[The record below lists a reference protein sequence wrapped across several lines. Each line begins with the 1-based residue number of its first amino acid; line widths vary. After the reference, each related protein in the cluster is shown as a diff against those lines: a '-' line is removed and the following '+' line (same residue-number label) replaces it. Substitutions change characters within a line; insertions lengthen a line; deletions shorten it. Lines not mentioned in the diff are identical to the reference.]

1 MKGQTRVKHRRR
13 SLARPMIACSVWIV
27 VAGLLT
33 LVSPAWSESG
43 VTDTE
48 ILIGSCSALEGPANF
63 LGTQTVLGAKAYL
76 NHVNDQ
82 GGVHG
87 RQIKLVAYDDS
98 YEPAKAI
105 ECFNRL
111 KQESV
116 FAAAFFVGT
125 PTGAKHAPMAESAKI
140 PLVGLFT
147 GAQLLHEPFKR
158 YVINVRASYYD
169 EAREQ
174 VDNLWN
180 ALGMRKIGV
189 IYQDDAFGVAVLEG
203 VKLAL
208 KKYNSAPVALGSF
221 PRNTLDVN
229 RGIELVRAANP
240 EAVVMVGPYAP
251 IAEIVKRGRAA
262 GWNPLYVTVS
272 FVGTEA
278 YIKAMG
284 KDGEGAV
291 ITQVVPPYNR
301 TDLPAV
307 ALYHE
312 ALQKYFPDAQPN
324 FVSLEGFVDAMVLV
338 EGLNRA
344 GRNLT
349 REKLIEAI
357 ESIKDL
363 DIGLGAQLKLTY
375 GPQDHKG
382 FDTVYYTIVRDGQA
396 IVFTDWKELRAGR

>member
-1 MKGQTRVKHRRR
+1 MNRKTVARGMWVALA
-13 SLARPMIACSVWIV
+13 SLLAL
-27 VAGLLT
+27 GN
-33 LVSPAWSESG
+33 PAWGESG

-76 NHVNDQ
+76 NLINEQ

-87 RQIKLVAYDDS
+87 RKIKLVAYDDS

-116 FAAAFFVGT
+116 FAAGFFVGT
-125 PTGAKHAPMAESAKI
+125 PTGAKHVPMAESAKI
-140 PLVGLFT
+140 PIVGLFT

-158 YVINVRASYYD
+158 YVISVRASYHD

-180 ALGMRKIGV
+180 ALGMKKIGV
-189 IYQDDAFGVAVLEG
+189 IYQDDAFGVTVLEG
-203 VKLAL
+203 VKKALA
-208 KKYNSAPVALGSF
+208 KYNAAPVAIGSF

-229 RGIELVRAANP
+229 RGMELVRAGNP

-291 ITQVVPPYNR
+291 ITQVVPPYSR
-301 TDLPAV
+301 TDLPSV
-307 ALYHE
+307 ALY
-312 ALQKYFPDAQPN
+312 LKTLKKYFPEAQPN

-338 EGLNRA
+338 EGLKRA
-344 GRNLT
+344 GRDLT
-349 REKLIEAI
+349 REKLIDAI

-363 DIGLGAQLKLTY
+363 DIGLGPQLKLNY

-382 FDTVYYTIVRDGQA
+382 FETVYYTVVRDGQPV
-396 IVFTDWKELRAGR
+396 VFSDWKELKRSR

>member
-1 MKGQTRVKHRRR
+1 MKTVVRGIWVV
-13 SLARPMIACSVWIV
+13 LAA
-27 VAGLLT
+27 LLV
-33 LVSPAWSESG
+33 LASPAWGEPG

-48 ILIGSCSALEGPANF
+48 VLIGSCSALEGPANF
-63 LGTQTVLGAKAYL
+63 LGTQTVLGARAYL
-76 NHVNDQ
+76 NYINEQ

-87 RQIKLVAYDDS
+87 RKTKLVAYDDG

-105 ECFNRL
+105 ECFNKL
-111 KQESV
+111 KQENV
-116 FAAAFFVGT
+116 FAAGFFVGT
-125 PTGAKHAPMAESAKI
+125 PTGAKHVPMAESAKI
-140 PLVGLFT
+140 PITGLFT

-158 YVINVRASYYD
+158 YVISVRASYHD

-174 VDNLWN
+174 VDSLWN

-189 IYQDDAFGVAVLEG
+189 IYQDDAFGVTVLEG
-203 VKLAL
+203 VKKAL
-208 KKYNSAPVALGSF
+208 TKYNSAPVAIGSF
-221 PRNTLDVN
+221 PRNTLDVD

-284 KDGEGAV
+284 KAGEGAV

-301 TDLPAV
+301 TDLPSV
-307 ALYHE
+307 ALY
-312 ALQKYFPDAQPN
+312 LKLLKKYSPDAQPS

-338 EGLNRA
+338 EGLKRA
-344 GRNLT
+344 GRDLT
-349 REKLIEAI
+349 REKYIDAI

-363 DIGLGAQLKLTY
+363 DIGLGPQLKLNY
-375 GPQDHKG
+375 GPKDHKG
-382 FDTVYYTIVRDGQA
+382 FDTVYYTVVRNGEPV
-396 IVFTDWKELRAGR
+396 VFTDWKDLKNTR